1 VAAAVALGLTIFAL
15 EETRPRETR
24 LGSSWIGAFRSYGHL
39 LTDRSFIGLTMVGG
53 FGIASF
59 FAYLGSAP
67 FVLIDHY
74 GLTRNE
80 FSLCFSLNAASF
92 FGFSQ
97 LTGMLTKRF
106 GLPPVIRVASAG
118 MAVTMAITAGLVLAG
133 MDSLPVMI
141 AGLFIGY
148 GFLGLVLPTSAV
160 LSLENHGAVAG
171 TASALSG
178 ALQMIAGAA
187 IMALGGLFGNDTA
200 RPMIATIAV
209 AAILAWATAV
219 ASVRRSP
226 RAVCEAA

>member
-1 VAAAVALGLTIFAL
+1 
-15 EETRPRETR
+15 
-24 LGSSWIGAFRSYGHL
+24 
-39 LTDRSFIGLTMVGG
+39 MVGG

-97 LTGMLTKRF
+97 LTGTLTKRF
-106 GLPPVIRVASAG
+106 GLPAVIRVASAG
-118 MAVTMAITAGLVLAG
+118 MAVATAVTAGLVLMG

-141 AGLFIGY
+141 VGLFVGY

-178 ALQMIAGAA
+178 ALQMVTGAA
-187 IMALGGLFGNDTA
+187 VMALGGLFADGRA
-200 RPMIATIAV
+200 QPMIATIAV
-209 AAILAWATAV
+209 SAILAWAMAV
-219 ASVRRSP
+219 AVLRRPRRESVSQ
-226 RAVCEAA
+226 AA